1 MLGLHKKKNKL
12 DLVNP
17 ALNDGSLSLEDVN
30 NQRII
35 IKPLREKKRA
45 KCFSQHPIIFIPM

>member
-45 KCFSQHPIIFIPM
+45 KCFPNTL

>member
-35 IKPLREKKRA
+35 IKPLREKNGQSV
-45 KCFSQHPIIFIPM
+45 FPNTL